1 MTAFYVLQIISVA
14 RKDMVVAIAVAT
26 FTVTGGVMS
35 VETLQKA
42 TKQVV
47 YKTVY

>member
-26 FTVTGGVMS
+26 FTATGGHVS
-35 VETLQKA
+35 RNAPEGN
-42 TKQVV
+42 
-47 YKTVY
+47 KTSGL

>member
-1 MTAFYVLQIISVA
+1 MTAFYVLQINSVA
-14 RKDMVVAIAVAT
+14 RTDMMLAIAVAT
-26 FTVTGGVMS
+26 FTATGAMS
-35 VETLQKA
+35 VETVQKA

>member
-14 RKDMVVAIAVAT
+14 RKDMAVAIAVAT
-26 FTVTGGVMS
+26 FTATGGAMS